1 MNIFYFALIRE
12 HIGTSSEN
20 IDLPTGVDTVDA
32 LLTHLENKG
41 DNYKA
46 AFAQSDLIRV
56 AVNNEYVGLEHKI
69 TANDEIAIFP
79 PMTGG

>member
-12 HIGTSSEN
+12 HIGISSEN
-20 IDLPTGVDTVDA
+20 IDLPTGVDTVGA
-32 LLTHLENKG
+32 LLTHLESKG

-56 AVNNEYVGLEHKI
+56 AVNNEYVGLDHKI
-69 TANDEIAIFP
+69 TTSDEIAIFP

>member
-1 MNIFYFALIRE
+1 MNILYFAFIRE
-12 HIGTSSEN
+12 NIGKSSEE
-20 IDLPTGVDTVDA
+20 IELPENADTVAD
-32 LLTHLENKG
+32 LISYLEEKG

-56 AVNNEYVGLEHKI
+56 AANNEYVGLDHKVSDS
-69 TANDEIAIFP
+69 DEIAIFP

>member
-12 HIGTSSEN
+12 HIGTSSEE
-20 IDLPTGVDTVDA
+20 IDLPTGIDTVSG
-32 LLTHLENKG
+32 LISHLETKG

-46 AFAQSDLIRV
+46 AFEHSDLIRV
-56 AVNNEYVGLEHKI
+56 AVNNEYVGLDHKI
-69 TANDEIAIFP
+69 SNADEIAIFP

>member
-1 MNIFYFALIRE
+1 LI
-12 HIGTSSEN
+12 N
-20 IDLPTGVDTVDA
+20 Y
-32 LLTHLENKG
+32 LEQKG

-56 AVNNEYVGLEHKI
+56 AINQEYVNLDHPI
-69 TANDEIAIFP
+69 SNNDEIAFFP